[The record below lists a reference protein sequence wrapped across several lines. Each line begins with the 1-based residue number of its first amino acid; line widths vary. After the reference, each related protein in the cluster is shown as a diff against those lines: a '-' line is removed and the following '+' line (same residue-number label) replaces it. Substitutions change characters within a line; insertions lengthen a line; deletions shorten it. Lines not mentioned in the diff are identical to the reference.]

1 MLPHVHHPAR
11 SLASAHLGHLKHP
24 WWVIR
29 QADNQSYVTVP
40 HFQKEKALD
49 FGWSTLRFNNDF
61 HNGINPG
68 GTSSF
73 LARFFF
79 STQQALLRRCRL
91 TSRPAWWGGGVLWA
105 RWTYLNICETQ
116 KLKPELRGFG
126 GSPLL
131 NHHLGWAR
139 DEKYW
144 NTMREHIIKWQWHA
158 TQWTASN
165 DFKVKLWKHHH
176 ISRHLEKQKH
186 PFLRVSKGLTFWI
199 WNSSFLLEFRDF
211 KNWLQHMLTAAPVCW
226 SRPRRGLQG
235 QGRWWKLPSQAAAMR
250 SQSCQHVQFQGRS
263 ALQRKVQLLGL
274 PDLSALSASHFEQ
287 LLERRQMPCWQD
299 QKVPSTQPSPKA
311 QRSDESWWMPN
322 CKATNPSLKL
332 LRLEPKLC

>member
-1 MLPHVHHPAR
+1 MPFDAM
-11 SLASAHLGHLKHP
+11 
-24 WWVIR
+24 
-29 QADNQSYVTVP
+29 
-40 HFQKEKALD
+40 
-49 FGWSTLRFNNDF
+49 
-61 HNGINPG
+61 
-68 GTSSF
+68 
-73 LARFFF
+73 
-79 STQQALLRRCRL
+79 
-91 TSRPAWWGGGVLWA
+91 PAWWGGGV
-105 RWTYLNICETQ
+105 RGEVNIFELCETQ
-116 KLKPELRGFG
+116 NPPVRSWNPNEGDLVG
-126 GSPLL
+126 GPLL

-139 DEKYW
+139 DENIEIPW
-144 NTMREHIIKWQWHA
+144 ENISHIIKWQWHT

-165 DFKVKLWKHHH
+165 DFKVKLWKHHQ
-176 ISRHLEKQKH
+176 ISSHLEKQKH